1 MLTRVTA
8 EGATGARSVP
18 PSQEAAASG
27 DEPRSG
33 EKVLVRGVGRSFGA
47 VEALAP
53 TDLVIREGEFVSVV
67 GPSGCGKST
76 LLRITAGLLRPST
89 GTMTI
94 HPRPDSSCPVA
105 FVAQDYGV
113 FPWKTVRANVGL
125 GLKLTGASR
134 REIAEGTD
142 HWLRQLGL
150 SDFADA
156 YPAQLAGGM
165 RQRVAIGRAL
175 ASEPDILLMDEPFAA
190 LDAQRRLL
198 LQEDLIRLWEANRRT
213 VIFVTH
219 SLDEAVLLSDRVV
232 VMSARPGRV
241 LADIRIELARPRP
254 PSART
259 SPEAAA
265 YNESIWALLRR
276 EVEASEED

>member
-1 MLTRVTA
+1 MLTRA
-8 EGATGARSVP
+8 SAKSVAGTVS
-18 PSQEAAASG
+18 PSPVPGSG
-27 DEPRSG
+27 DGPGRA
-33 EKVLVRGVGRSFGA
+33 EKIVVTGVGRSFGA
-47 VEALAP
+47 VTALSSI
-53 TDLVIREGEFVSVV
+53 DLTIYEGEFVSIV

-76 LLRITAGLLRPST
+76 FLRIAAGLVRPST
-89 GTMTI
+89 GVVTI
-94 HPRPDSSCPVA
+94 YPRPGSRCPVA

-113 FPWKTVRANVGL
+113 FPWKTVRANVAL
-125 GLKLTGASR
+125 GLRLAGASR
-134 REIAEGTD
+134 RETMERTN

-156 YPAQLAGGM
+156 FPAQLSGGM

-198 LQEDLIRLWEANRRT
+198 LQEELLRLWESDRRT

-241 LADIRIELARPRP
+241 LADIPIDLPRPRP

-265 YNESIWALLRR
+265 YNESIWSLLRH
-276 EVEASEED
+276 EVEVSEED